1 MKKLFVAALAVL
13 ALSACNNGKDQEK
26 ALQDEVIKIH
36 DKVMGADNQLMDNK
50 MKIDTLLTTVTDT
63 TQKAELTRLHTEL
76 TTAESAMENW
86 MQGFDPEKGNN
97 SHEEK
102 VAYLTDQKKQIVTI
116 DSMMNVAIDKSTQ
129 YLNTIKK

>member
-1 MKKLFVAALAVL
+1 MKKLFIVAFALF

-63 TQKAELTRLHTEL
+63 TKKAELTRLQNQL
-76 TTAESAMENW
+76 TTAEEAMENW
-86 MQGFDPEKGNN
+86 MQNFDPEQANK
-97 SHEEK
+97 SSDEK
-102 VAYLTDQKKQIVTI
+102 VAYLTDQKKQIMTI
-116 DSMMNVAIDKSTQ
+116 DSLMNVAIDKSTQ

>member
-1 MKKLFVAALAVL
+1 MKKLIIAAFALF

-36 DKVMGADNQLMDNK
+36 DKVMSADNQLMDNK

-76 TTAESAMENW
+76 ITAETAMENW
-86 MQGFDPEKGNN
+86 MQKFDPEQANK
-97 SHEEK
+97 SSDEK

-116 DSMMNVAIDKSTQ
+116 DSLMNVAIEKSTQ
-129 YLNTIKK
+129 YINTLKK